1 MRAVKSSPGPFGA
14 ASLKDVFSP
23 GLELNGF
30 FFGFPRRTLDD
41 MACASSGPHGTRT
54 QQGFGVIGCPVRRGS
69 YGCFFVSHSATVLR
83 TLASTPVCGGAEGK
97 RISSTQGERLREG
110 CAPSD
115 KRPDR
120 LTIGRGRD
128 VLPGSINKAAQHI
141 KGKTPMWTTCE

>member
-1 MRAVKSSPGPFGA
+1 MRAVKSSPGPIGA

-30 FFGFPRRTLDD
+30 FVALTL
-41 MACASSGPHGTRT
+41 
-54 QQGFGVIGCPVRRGS
+54 
-69 YGCFFVSHSATVLR
+69 TVLR
-83 TLASTPVCGGAEGK
+83 TKASTPDCGGAEEK
-97 RISSTQGERLREG
+97 RFSLTQGERLREG

-128 VLPGSINKAAQHI
+128 EFSGSINKAAQHI
-141 KGKTPMWTTCE
+141 KGRTPMWTTCD